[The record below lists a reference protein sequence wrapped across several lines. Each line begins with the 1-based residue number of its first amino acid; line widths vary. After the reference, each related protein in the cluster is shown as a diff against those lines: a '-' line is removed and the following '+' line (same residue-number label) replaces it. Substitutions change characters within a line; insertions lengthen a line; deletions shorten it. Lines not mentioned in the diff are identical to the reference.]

1 MLQYFRTT
9 RDIAPKLKY
18 PKPALLHAKFIPAL
32 QGAHTKMSASD
43 PNTTIYMTDA
53 AGTIKNKVNKHAF
66 SGGGGNVRNP
76 SPSSP
81 LCFSPMWR
89 VRAMEKTLTAHLAAT
104 LASFSLMTLQ
114 GSAEEQRKYGGNP
127 DVDISFQYLGFFEED
142 DALLDQLAEDY
153 RAGRLLSGEL
163 KKRCIEKLQGF
174 VAGFQE
180 VRPGPT
186 SS

>member
-1 MLQYFRTT
+1 
-9 RDIAPKLKY
+9 
-18 PKPALLHAKFIPAL
+18 
-32 QGAHTKMSASD
+32 
-43 PNTTIYMTDA
+43 
-53 AGTIKNKVNKHAF
+53 
-66 SGGGGNVRNP
+66 
-76 SPSSP
+76 
-81 LCFSPMWR
+81 
-89 VRAMEKTLTAHLAAT
+89 
-104 LASFSLMTLQ
+104 MTLQ

-127 DVDISFQYLGFFEED
+127 AVDISFQYLGFFEED